1 MEGSSSSCPKCS
13 VCWAV
18 LLPQEPACLDFVCT
32 QNALVGM
39 VCAEDVKLVMDSGV
53 FFNHFAT
60 GAPGD
65 SALEPCTS
73 YPTIPSP

>member
-1 MEGSSSSCPKCS
+1 MEGSSSLCPKCS

-18 LLPQEPACLDFVCT
+18 LLPQEPAGLDFVCT
-32 QNALVGM
+32 QNAIVGM